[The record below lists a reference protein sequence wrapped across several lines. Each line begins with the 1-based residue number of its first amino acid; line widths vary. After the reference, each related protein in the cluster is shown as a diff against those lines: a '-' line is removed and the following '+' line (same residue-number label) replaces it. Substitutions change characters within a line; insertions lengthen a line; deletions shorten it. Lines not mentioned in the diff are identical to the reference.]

1 MQVVRVGVGDERWE
15 IRYNFVMIRNFED
28 LEVYQRAQN
37 LYPLVVEFVR
47 KFPKEGFHLKD
58 QLCRAAN
65 GIQANIAEGFG
76 RSLTEFKMYL
86 TRALGS
92 CNEVISHLKDAL
104 NAKFGNPKIAEK
116 LIQEYE
122 IIGKQIFRLR
132 EKWK

>member
-65 GIQANIAEGFG
+65 SIQANIAEGCG
-76 RSLTEFKMYL
+76 RSPAEFKMYL

-104 NAKFGNPKIAEK
+104 NAKFGNPKIEK
-116 LIQEYE
+116 NLF
-122 IIGKQIFRLR
+122 KNTKL
-132 EKWK
+132 